1 MEKEIGKIYAEG
13 LLFFGKTN
21 RLISHE
27 LKNIL
32 AIISETS
39 GLMDELMKLS
49 DTGMELKPG
58 KLNSLS
64 ESIIEEVERANAI
77 IRNMNTLAHSVDEFI
92 TEVDIGRTL
101 SLVIE
106 LSQLDSASRKT
117 KLHLTKS
124 ETCVIYTSPLFLEKL
139 IYQVLNYALRG
150 ASSEDEIRI
159 SFDSKD
165 NEAMIT
171 FSGIASNNL
180 DEFPTKKEV
189 LFAEALSGKVSL
201 DAAAGDLHIDL
212 PQKIGK
218 SHIRS
223 LISND

>member
-1 MEKEIGKIYAEG
+1 MEKEIGKICVEG
-13 LLFFGKTN
+13 LSFFGKTN

-32 AIISETS
+32 AIISETL
-39 GLMDELMKLS
+39 GLLDELVELS
-49 DTGMELKPG
+49 GKGMELKPER
-58 KLNSLS
+58 LRSMS
-64 ESIIEEVERANAI
+64 DSIIEEVERANNV
-77 IRNMNTLAHSVDEFI
+77 IRCMNTFAHSVDEFI
-92 TEVDIGRTL
+92 TEVDIGQAL

-117 KLHLTKS
+117 KIRLVKS
-124 ETCVIYTSPLFLEKL
+124 ETSVIYTSPFFLEML

-150 ASSEDEIRI
+150 AGPGDEIRI
-159 SFDSKD
+159 SFDCKD
-165 NEAMIT
+165 NDARIT

-218 SHIRS
+218 SHIGS

>member
-1 MEKEIGKIYAEG
+1 MEKEIGKICAEG
-13 LLFFGKTN
+13 LSFLGKAN

-32 AIISETS
+32 AIISETL
-39 GLMDELMKLS
+39 GLVDELMKLS
-49 DTGMELKPG
+49 ETGMELKPG
-58 KLNSLS
+58 KLSSLS

-92 TEVDIGRTL
+92 TEVDIGQAL

-117 KLHLTKS
+117 KLHIAKS
-124 ETCVIYTSPLFLEKL
+124 ETCVIYTSPLFLEML

-150 ASSEDEIRI
+150 ASPEDEIRI

-165 NEAMIT
+165 NDARIT
-171 FSGIASNNL
+171 FSGIASNIF

-189 LFAEALSGKVSL
+189 LFAEALSGEVSL

-218 SHIRS
+218 SHIGS